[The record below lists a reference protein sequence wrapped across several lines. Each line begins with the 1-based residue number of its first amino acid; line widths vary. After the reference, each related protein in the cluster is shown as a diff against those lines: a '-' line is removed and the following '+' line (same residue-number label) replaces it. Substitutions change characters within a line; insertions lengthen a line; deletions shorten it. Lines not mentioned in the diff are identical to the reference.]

1 MATAAAEDAGEAG
14 GRERGGRCWEREVK
28 LVLSGGCRGE
38 ERGEAT
44 ERESVEAEP
53 RRLEKEIISHFTI
66 RSEPAWPPPTVWI
79 GLIYFLFCT
88 EQS

>member
-44 ERESVEAEP
+44 ERESVEAQPTAQEAGDGAHQAAWCEP
-53 RRLEKEIISHFTI
+53 
-66 RSEPAWPPPTVWI
+66 P
-79 GLIYFLFCT
+79 
-88 EQS
+88 